1 VDIAHLREWI
11 GKTESASD
19 QVTPAPIAAL
29 SATLDI
35 ENRPPRAGDALP
47 PLWHWLYFLGL
58 HRQSQLSSE
67 GLASRGGFLPP
78 VPLPRRM
85 WAGGR
90 LEFVRAMRVGETYTR
105 TSRIADVQHKEGRTG
120 PLVFVVAR
128 HEIGNADGIAIA
140 EEQDIV
146 YRDQAKRG
154 EPAPAARPAP
164 ARAAWERAVQPAEVL
179 LFRYSALTF
188 NGHRIH
194 YDRRYATETE
204 GYPGLVVH
212 GPLIATL
219 LLDLLRRQMPEAQV
233 ARLEFRAASPLFD
246 TGPFKVNGKPDDGKM
261 VALWASSADGN
272 LAMTASV
279 TLR

>member
-35 ENRPPRAGDALP
+35 EARPPRAGDALP

-58 HRQSQLSSE
+58 HRQSQLGSD

-90 LEFVRAMRVGETYTR
+90 LEFVRPMRVGETYTR

-128 HEIGNADGIAIA
+128 HEIGNVDGIAIA

-154 EPAPAARPAP
+154 EPAQAAPPAP
-164 ARAAWERAVQPAEVL
+164 AGAAWGRAVQPDEVL

-219 LLDLLRRQMPEAQV
+219 LLDLLRRQMPEAQI

-246 TGPFKVNGKPDDGKM
+246 TGPFKVNGKPGDGKM
-261 VALWASSADGN
+261 VALWANSPDGN

>member
-35 ENRPPRAGDALP
+35 EARPPRAGDALP
-47 PLWHWLYFLGL
+47 PLSHWLYFLGL
-58 HRQSQLSSE
+58 HRQSQLGSD

-128 HEIGNADGIAIA
+128 HEIGNADGVAVA

-146 YRDQAKRG
+146 YRDQAKPG

-164 ARAAWERAVQPAEVL
+164 AGAAWGRAVQPDEVL

-212 GPLIATL
+212 GPLISTL

-246 TGPFKVNGKPDDGKM
+246 TGPFQVQGKPDDGKI

>member
-35 ENRPPRAGDALP
+35 ETRPPRAGDALP

-58 HRQSQLSSE
+58 HRQSQLGSD

-90 LEFVRAMRVGETYTR
+90 LEFARAMRVGETYKR

-164 ARAAWERAVQPAEVL
+164 AGAAWGRAVQPDEVL

-219 LLDLLRRQMPEAQV
+219 LLDLLRRQMPQAQV

>member
-35 ENRPPRAGDALP
+35 EARPPRAGDALP

-58 HRQSQLSSE
+58 HRQSQLGPD

-154 EPAPAARPAP
+154 EPAPAAGPAP
-164 ARAAWERAVQPAEVL
+164 AGAAWGRAVQPDEVL

-219 LLDLLRRQMPEAQV
+219 LLDLLRREMPKAPV

>member
-1 VDIAHLREWI
+1 MDIAHLREWI

-35 ENRPPRAGDALP
+35 EARPPRAGDALP

-58 HRQSQLSSE
+58 HRQSQLGSD

-146 YRDQAKRG
+146 YRDQAKPG

-164 ARAAWERAVQPAEVL
+164 AGAAWGRAVQPDEVL

-246 TGPFKVNGKPDDGKM
+246 TGPFQVNGKPDDGKT
-261 VALWASSADGN
+261 VALWASSAEDN

>member
-1 VDIAHLREWI
+1 
-11 GKTESASD
+11 
-19 QVTPAPIAAL
+19 
-29 SATLDI
+29 
-35 ENRPPRAGDALP
+35 
-47 PLWHWLYFLGL
+47 
-58 HRQSQLSSE
+58 
-67 GLASRGGFLPP
+67 
-78 VPLPRRM
+78 M

-164 ARAAWERAVQPAEVL
+164 AGAAWERAVQPDEVL

-219 LLDLLRRQMPEAQV
+219 LLDLLRRHMPQAQL

-246 TGPFKVNGKPDDGKM
+246 TGPFEVNGKPGDGKM